1 MTQVLFDG
9 VCTVLDGVEVH
20 RGLSFGVQTGQVVC
34 LLGPSGC
41 GKTTA
46 LRLIAGL
53 ISGQAGIVRVA
64 GEETSTAWHRLAMV
78 FQSPRLTYWRT
89 ALENVLLGIELRD
102 PTISKKERL
111 SRATAWLS
119 AVGLQESRNKFPRAL
134 SGGEQ
139 HRLSLARALAVD
151 PEILLM
157 DEAFSDQD
165 LVSRQ
170 RLWQLTLELCQQKK
184 RTIVLVTHDVEE
196 ALYLADTIHVL
207 TEKPAT
213 VHTTLDITLPHP
225 RHLESSD
232 SKLDA
237 LRSMLHTALKGS
249 HGNSSEGT

>member
-1 MTQVLFDG
+1 MTKVLFDG
-9 VCTVLDGVEVH
+9 VSTVLDGVEVH
-20 RGLSFGVQTGQVVC
+20 RGLSFGVQSGKVVC

-89 ALENVLLGIELRD
+89 VLENVLLGIELRD
-102 PTISKKERL
+102 PTISKTERL
-111 SRATAWLS
+111 SRATGWLL
-119 AVGLQESRNKFPRAL
+119 AVGLEASRDKFPRAL

-170 RLWQLTLELCQQKK
+170 RLWQLTLELCQQKN
-184 RTIVLVTHDVEE
+184 RTIILVTHDVEE

-213 VHTTLDITLPHP
+213 IHATLDITLPHP
-225 RHLESSD
+225 RNLESAD
-232 SKLDA
+232 STVDA

-249 HGNSSEGT
+249 HGNSSERI

>member
-9 VCTVLDGVEVH
+9 VSTVLDGVEVH

-102 PTISKKERL
+102 PKLSKNERL
-111 SRATAWLS
+111 SSASAWLS
-119 AVGLQESRNKFPRAL
+119 AVGLEESRNKFPRSL

-139 HRLSLARALAVD
+139 HRLSLASGSRD
-151 PEILLM
+151 P
-157 DEAFSDQD
+157 
-165 LVSRQ
+165 
-170 RLWQLTLELCQQKK
+170 
-184 RTIVLVTHDVEE
+184 
-196 ALYLADTIHVL
+196 
-207 TEKPAT
+207 
-213 VHTTLDITLPHP
+213 
-225 RHLESSD
+225 
-232 SKLDA
+232 
-237 LRSMLHTALKGS
+237 S
-249 HGNSSEGT
+249 HGRGFL